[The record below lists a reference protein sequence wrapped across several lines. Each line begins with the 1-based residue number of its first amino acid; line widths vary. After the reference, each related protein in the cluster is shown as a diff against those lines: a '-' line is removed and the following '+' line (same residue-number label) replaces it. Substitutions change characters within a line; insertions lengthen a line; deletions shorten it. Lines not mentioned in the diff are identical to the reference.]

1 MQEFATTTLAMF
13 LALFPI
19 TNPIGAVPI
28 FYSLT
33 ADLSHHEQNWQAR
46 QTAFYSVLVLIVFL
60 FTGPL
65 ILSFFGISL
74 GVLKIAGGLLVGQ
87 TAWDMLTVR
96 QRLTDPENQEAM
108 KSTDISLIPMAIP
121 IVSGPGA
128 IGIVIDLAPATWQ
141 WLQYLGCMVGILL
154 VGLTLYFSLCSG
166 KPIIHALG
174 THGIGA
180 FNRILGFFILAISVQ
195 MISDGAF
202 NLLQTH
208 LTGLASFLPTDLIS
222 PLS

>member
-1 MQEFATTTLAMF
+1 MHEFATSALAMF

-33 ADLSHHEQNWQAR
+33 ADLPHHEQTWQAR
-46 QTAFYSVLVLIVFL
+46 QTAFYSVLVLIIFL

-128 IGIVIDLAPATWQ
+128 IGIVIDLAPSPLH
-141 WLQYLGCMVGILL
+141 WLQSLGCLAGIFL
-154 VGLTLYFSLCSG
+154 VGLSLYFSLRSG
-166 KPIIHALG
+166 KPIIRALG
-174 THGIGA
+174 THGISA

-202 NLLQTH
+202 TLLQTNF
-208 LTGLASFLPTDLIS
+208 TRLAASLPTDL
-222 PLS
+222 LSLFS